1 MYTYLLPF
9 PACAHGFL
17 ARTPQNQGLIVQIW
31 GRGSQVTFYKGS
43 QHLSL
48 NISSYHNEMLEIP
61 LEQLAG
67 CERVTVDMEEGGL

>member
-17 ARTPQNQGLIVQIW
+17 AQTSQNQGLIVQIW
-31 GRGSQVTFYKGS
+31 GLGSQVTFYNGS

-48 NISSYHNEMLEIP
+48 DIRSHHNEMLEIP
-61 LEQLAG
+61 LMQLAG
-67 CERVTVDMEEGGL
+67 CESVTVDMEEGGL